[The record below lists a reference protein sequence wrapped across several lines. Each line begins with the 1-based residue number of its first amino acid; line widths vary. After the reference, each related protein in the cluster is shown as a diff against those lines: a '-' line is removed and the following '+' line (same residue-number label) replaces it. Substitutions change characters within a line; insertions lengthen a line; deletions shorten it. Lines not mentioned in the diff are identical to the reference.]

1 VNLSTWVGF
10 SVQVPCNACSD
21 VMEMMMPLIGCN
33 QAYQYGNP
41 RSHQWFEQWEAKGDY
56 TMRYFI
62 EPVALAAAYAKK
74 LGYKHV
80 VMLGL
85 SGVRVS
91 SRVFF
96 ILFLLSSCPD
106 CSMQR
111 AWSAVPW
118 CSSSHLCA
126 TRSACASQGGWT
138 TTVASAVV
146 TEISL
151 SIPTAGS
158 TPKWPTKT
166 YPHWY
171 ACDTCAL
178 ASNNQQRDGRCVC
191 QLLICIVQGT

>member
-1 VNLSTWVGF
+1 
-10 SVQVPCNACSD
+10 
-21 VMEMMMPLIGCN
+21 MPLIGCN

-91 SRVFF
+91 SRVVVVFF
-96 ILFLLSSCPD
+96 FLFHCFLLSSCPD

-118 CSSSHLCA
+118 CSCPICA
-126 TRSACASQGGWT
+126 QRARRVHRRVGGPR
-138 TTVASAVV
+138 
-146 TEISL
+146 L
-151 SIPTAGS
+151 
-158 TPKWPTKT
+158 
-166 YPHWY
+166 
-171 ACDTCAL
+171 
-178 ASNNQQRDGRCVC
+178 
-191 QLLICIVQGT
+191 